1 MLNAG
6 DALNQGDSDKKE
18 IDKCLSGNEDRAY
31 FVILIPH
38 ET

>member
-18 IDKCLSGNEDRAY
+18 TNVYQEMKTEH
-31 FVILIPH
+31 IL
-38 ET
+38 